1 MNKLAQ
7 ACELSLND
15 WSATFSE
22 TIPEP
27 VYSKKYKRWKKK
39 LFDKMRDDH
48 YHIFTTKAI
57 KVMWIAAIIS
67 MMLLTA
73 FVIPSS
79 REYILEE
86 FDKNSTYELTMN
98 NKNSV
103 SGEIN
108 VGYIPNGFDL
118 KESICEENLLINR
131 YVNGNGDI
139 ITVFKYSSIMKI
151 DFDTERFEVENVT
164 IDTIQYVY
172 CTGYLGMNS
181 IIWNKND
188 YIYQIDALLEKEEM
202 IKIAKTVE

>member
-79 REYILEE
+79 REYMM
-86 FDKNSTYELTMN
+86 DKYDDFSRYKVIQN
-98 NKNSV
+98 NKNSIA
-103 SGEIN
+103 GEIT
-108 VGYIPNGFDL
+108 VGYIPDGFKLTEKDYSN
-118 KESICEENLLINR
+118 KVSAHQYESSSNQHFI
-131 YVNGNGDI
+131 
-139 ITVFKYSSIMKI
+139 VFKYSSTSSLFFK
-151 DFDTERFEVENVT
+151 D
-164 IDTIQYVY
+164 
-172 CTGYLGMNS
+172 
-181 IIWNKND
+181 NKCFFCS
-188 YIYQIDALLEKEEM
+188 
-202 IKIAKTVE
+202 